1 MTTLS
6 IVTSA
11 LERSWTA
18 IRTVHPD
25 VREAAMVVYLHP
37 RGDRRGHYWQ
47 ESWTTRDNGSLDEV
61 HVSSHI
67 LSEGSESVFR
77 TLLHEACHSTAITR
91 GLKDTSRQGRYH
103 NRQFYSL
110 AWEFGLVTLTDR
122 TIGCVTTGMTARA
135 QKLFANPLA
144 ELAQALDLWQD
155 LGAYQAGRKGKAKG
169 SRSVK
174 LVCPECKRI
183 VRASRACVDYG
194 PITCG
199 VCLCWFV
206 EVDNV
211 T

>member
-77 TLLHEACHSTAITR
+77 TLLHEACHSIAIAR
-91 GLKDTSRQGRYH
+91 GVQDTSRQGRYH
-103 NRQFYSL
+103 NGQFCSL
-110 AWEFGLVTLTDR
+110 AWELGLVTVADKA
-122 TIGCVTTGMTARA
+122 IGCVTTAMTAKA
-135 QKLFANPLA
+135 QQRFVNPLA
-144 ELAQALDLWQD
+144 ELSEALDLWQD
-155 LGAYQAGRKGKAKG
+155 AGAYQVFRKGKPG
-169 SRSVK
+169 GTQSVK
-174 LVCPECKRI
+174 LQCPVCGRI
-183 VRASRACVDYG
+183 VRASRSCVDFG

-199 VCLCWFV
+199 VCLGWFL
-206 EVDNV
+206 EV
-211 T
+211 